1 MTEILRKFIV
11 IADNWID
18 QDNRVLREQQQ
29 VLDVLQRLGALRI
42 ND

>member
-11 IADNWID
+11 IADNRID